1 MNRPCNTS
9 TDGQTF
15 FETNWTGAD
24 YIKRKTKVQ
33 IEQYN
38 KKEKTHKPNTKPLN
52 KHITPVMKLTNPLK
66 YTPNMKLKI
75 QTMRTTWSSQTP

>member
-1 MNRPCNTS
+1 LSNT
-9 TDGQTF
+9 T
-15 FETNWTGAD
+15 
-24 YIKRKTKVQ
+24 KRKTQ
-33 IEQYN
+33 Q
-38 KKEKTHKPNTKPLN
+38 PNTKPLN